1 LGELKHLCIQIAQF
15 FLFCVDSGY
24 PDDEGQNENNNFEDD
39 DDADVLVDVVG
50 DSFDGVHYLVGKCLV
65 YFEEIVDVVIDILE
79 HRIGENG

>member
-1 LGELKHLCIQIAQF
+1 MCIQIAQF

-50 DSFDGVHYLVGKCLV
+50 DSFDGVHYLVGKCFV
-65 YFEEIVDVVIDILE
+65 YFEEIIDVVINIVE

>member
-1 LGELKHLCIQIAQF
+1 MCIQIAQF

>member
-1 LGELKHLCIQIAQF
+1 MCIQIAQF

-50 DSFDGVHYLVGKCLV
+50 DSFDGVHYLVGKCFV
-65 YFEEIVDVVIDILE
+65 YFEEIIDVVINIVE
-79 HRIGENG
+79 HRIAENG